1 MPMIHESTEVTLLV
15 GGGDLGIRRA
25 AARCAW
31 VEVAQRIPDRQ
42 WIPIARLLSMSY
54 LLSPEP
60 PSPCRRPVSHS
71 YIDHSVEN
79 DSPRAFF

>member
-15 GGGDLGIRRA
+15 GHGVLEIRRA

-31 VEVAQRIPDRQ
+31 VKAAQRIPDRQ

-54 LLSPEP
+54 LLRPEP
-60 PSPCRRPVSHS
+60 PSPCRRFQHS
-71 YIDHSVEN
+71 YIDHSVE